1 MPGDAAARCKI
12 VYIRLYKYLF
22 SVSWQRRLPG
32 FDLTFSVC
40 RRFAVLSSMIFPIYS
55 RRDSHFIF
63 KQARKTGYI
72 DIAALYAD
80 VVQVKLGFGQ
90 KLFCA
95 FYAQLYQITAQRLAG
110 GFPEIAAQGL
120 RGYIKLFR
128 KQTQRELL
136 VCDVLLDTLLAPGD
150 QIIFTMASAG
160 IDTLLH
166 HLGQLNDLVCQLID
180 GGVFSNAEYIGHM
193 FSINTGWVNGVIRAL
208 GGTPV
213 HLMGEAEYYR
223 HVYVWSGIWQGM
235 GWGSIIYLAALTGID
250 PGLHEA
256 AMIDGAG
263 KLRRIWHIDLPG
275 IMPTV
280 AIMLIMRFG
289 SMMSSGFDK
298 AYIMQNSMNISVSE
312 VISTYVY
319 EMGMKKYRY
328 SYSSAIG
335 LFNNVINFVL
345 LTLVNRVS
353 AKLSGNS
360 LW

>member
-1 MPGDAAARCKI
+1 MQIETRSVRWRKALRMAKENKALYMMILPAFLYI
-12 VYIRLYKYLF
+12 VIFHYWPMYGVQIAFRDFNFVDGITGSKWVGMKWFNYFFRSNQFETVVVNTLAINFY
-22 SVSWQRRLPG
+22 
-32 FDLTFSVC
+32 DLI
-40 RRFAVLSSMIFPIYS
+40 AGFPIPILLALIMNNVPS
-55 RRDSHFIF
+55 RGFRRVAQTISYMPHFIS
-63 KQARKTGYI
+63 
-72 DIAALYAD
+72 
-80 VVQVKLGFGQ
+80 VVV
-90 KLFCA
+90 
-95 FYAQLYQITAQRLAG
+95 
-110 GFPEIAAQGL
+110 
-120 RGYIKLFR
+120 
-128 KQTQRELL
+128 L
-136 VCDVLLDTLLAPGD
+136 VGMMSC
-150 QIIFTMASAG
+150 
-160 IDTLLH
+160 
-166 HLGQLNDLVCQLID
+166 
-180 GGVFSNAEYIGHM
+180 M
-193 FSINTGWVNGVIRAL
+193 FSINTGWVNGVVRSM

-235 GWGSIIYLAALTGID
+235 GWGSIIYLAALTSID

-298 AYIMQNSMNISVSE
+298 AYIMQNAMNISVSE
-312 VISTYVY
+312 VISTYIY

-335 LFNNVINFVL
+335 LFNNVINFAL
-345 LTLVNRVS
+345 LTLVNKVS
-353 AKLSGNS
+353 AKLSGSS

>member
-1 MPGDAAARCKI
+1 MQLEARSMKRRKALRLALENKALYMMI
-12 VYIRLYKYLF
+12 LPAFIYILIF
-22 SVSWQRRLPG
+22 SYWPMYGVQIAFRDFNFVDGITGSKWVGMKWFNYFFRSNQFETVVVNALALNIYDLIAG
-32 FDLTFSVC
+32 FPIPIILALIMNNVPS
-40 RRFAVLSSMIFPIYS
+40 RRF
-55 RRDSHFIF
+55 RRVAQTISYMPHFIS
-63 KQARKTGYI
+63 
-72 DIAALYAD
+72 
-80 VVQVKLGFGQ
+80 VVV
-90 KLFCA
+90 
-95 FYAQLYQITAQRLAG
+95 
-110 GFPEIAAQGL
+110 
-120 RGYIKLFR
+120 
-128 KQTQRELL
+128 L
-136 VCDVLLDTLLAPGD
+136 VGMMSC
-150 QIIFTMASAG
+150 
-160 IDTLLH
+160 
-166 HLGQLNDLVCQLID
+166 
-180 GGVFSNAEYIGHM
+180 M
-193 FSINTGWVNGVIRAL
+193 FSINTGWVNGVIRSM

-235 GWGSIIYLAALTGID
+235 GWGSIIYLAALTSID

-289 SMMSSGFDK
+289 SMMSPGFDK

-335 LFNNVINFVL
+335 LFNNVINFAL
-345 LTLVNRVS
+345 LTLVNKVS
-353 AKLSGNS
+353 AKLSGSS

>member
-1 MPGDAAARCKI
+1 MP
-12 VYIRLYKYLF
+12 
-22 SVSWQRRLPG
+22 
-32 FDLTFSVC
+32 
-40 RRFAVLSSMIFPIYS
+40 
-55 RRDSHFIF
+55 HFIS
-63 KQARKTGYI
+63 
-72 DIAALYAD
+72 
-80 VVQVKLGFGQ
+80 VVV
-90 KLFCA
+90 
-95 FYAQLYQITAQRLAG
+95 
-110 GFPEIAAQGL
+110 
-120 RGYIKLFR
+120 
-128 KQTQRELL
+128 L
-136 VCDVLLDTLLAPGD
+136 VGMMSC
-150 QIIFTMASAG
+150 
-160 IDTLLH
+160 
-166 HLGQLNDLVCQLID
+166 
-180 GGVFSNAEYIGHM
+180 M
-193 FSINTGWVNGVIRAL
+193 FSINTGWVNGVIRSM

-235 GWGSIIYLAALTGID
+235 GWGSIIYLAALTSID

-335 LFNNVINFVL
+335 LFNNVINFAL
-345 LTLVNRVS
+345 LTLVNKVS
-353 AKLSGNS
+353 AKLSGSS

>member
-1 MPGDAAARCKI
+1 MQLETRSTKRRKALRLALENKALYMMILPAFI
-12 VYIRLYKYLF
+12 YILIF
-22 SVSWQRRLPG
+22 SYWPMYGVQIAFRDFNFVDGITGSKWVGMKWFNYFFRSNQFETVVVNTLALNIYDLIAG
-32 FDLTFSVC
+32 FPIPIILALIMNNVPS
-40 RRFAVLSSMIFPIYS
+40 RRF
-55 RRDSHFIF
+55 RRVAQTISYMPHFIS
-63 KQARKTGYI
+63 
-72 DIAALYAD
+72 
-80 VVQVKLGFGQ
+80 VVV
-90 KLFCA
+90 
-95 FYAQLYQITAQRLAG
+95 
-110 GFPEIAAQGL
+110 
-120 RGYIKLFR
+120 
-128 KQTQRELL
+128 L
-136 VCDVLLDTLLAPGD
+136 VGMMSC
-150 QIIFTMASAG
+150 
-160 IDTLLH
+160 
-166 HLGQLNDLVCQLID
+166 
-180 GGVFSNAEYIGHM
+180 M
-193 FSINTGWVNGVIRAL
+193 FSINTGWVNGVIRSM

-235 GWGSIIYLAALTGID
+235 GWGSIIYLAALTSID

-335 LFNNVINFVL
+335 LFNNVINFAL
-345 LTLVNRVS
+345 LTLVNKVS
-353 AKLSGNS
+353 AKLSGSS

>member
-1 MPGDAAARCKI
+1 MQLETR
-12 VYIRLYKYLF
+12 
-22 SVSWQRRLPG
+22 SERRLKAFRLARENKALYLMILPAFAYIVIFHYWPMYGVQIAFRDFNFVDGIAGSEWVGMKWFDYFFRSNQFKTVVVNTLVLNIYDLIAG
-32 FDLTFSVC
+32 FPLPIILALIMHNIPS
-40 RRFAVLSSMIFPIYS
+40 RRF
-55 RRDSHFIF
+55 RRVAQTVSYMPHFIS
-63 KQARKTGYI
+63 
-72 DIAALYAD
+72 
-80 VVQVKLGFGQ
+80 VVV
-90 KLFCA
+90 
-95 FYAQLYQITAQRLAG
+95 
-110 GFPEIAAQGL
+110 
-120 RGYIKLFR
+120 
-128 KQTQRELL
+128 L
-136 VCDVLLDTLLAPGD
+136 VGMMSC
-150 QIIFTMASAG
+150 
-160 IDTLLH
+160 
-166 HLGQLNDLVCQLID
+166 
-180 GGVFSNAEYIGHM
+180 M
-193 FSINTGWVNGVIRAL
+193 FSINTGWVNGVIRVL

>member
-1 MPGDAAARCKI
+1 MQLETRSA
-12 VYIRLYKYLF
+12 
-22 SVSWQRRLPG
+22 RRLKALRLARDNKALYLMILPTFAYIIIFHYWPMYGVQIAFRDFNFVDGITGSKWVGMKWFDYFFRSNQFETVIVNTLVLNIYDLIAG
-32 FDLTFSVC
+32 FPLPIILALIMHNIPSRGF
-40 RRFAVLSSMIFPIYS
+40 RRVAQTVSYMP
-55 RRDSHFIF
+55 HFIS
-63 KQARKTGYI
+63 
-72 DIAALYAD
+72 
-80 VVQVKLGFGQ
+80 VVV
-90 KLFCA
+90 
-95 FYAQLYQITAQRLAG
+95 
-110 GFPEIAAQGL
+110 
-120 RGYIKLFR
+120 
-128 KQTQRELL
+128 L
-136 VCDVLLDTLLAPGD
+136 VGMMSC
-150 QIIFTMASAG
+150 
-160 IDTLLH
+160 
-166 HLGQLNDLVCQLID
+166 
-180 GGVFSNAEYIGHM
+180 M
-193 FSINTGWVNGVIRAL
+193 FSINTGWVNGIIRAL

-213 HLMGEAEYYR
+213 HLMGEAQYYR

-235 GWGSIIYLAALTGID
+235 GWGSIIYLAALTSID

-345 LTLVNRVS
+345 LTLVNKAS
-353 AKLSGNS
+353 AKLSGSS